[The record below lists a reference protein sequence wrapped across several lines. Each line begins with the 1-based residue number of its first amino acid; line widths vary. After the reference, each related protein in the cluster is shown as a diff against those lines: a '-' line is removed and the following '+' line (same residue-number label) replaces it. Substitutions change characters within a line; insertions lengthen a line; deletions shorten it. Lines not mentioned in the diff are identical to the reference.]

1 MGQGPVELPSLGAQ
15 IADSHAHLVML
26 DDPAGALE
34 RAAIAGVSLV
44 LTVADITEA
53 PLTTYDNIAAW
64 RDGAQKRLDEWD
76 IPHGAAPQVRVIV
89 GTHPHSAKSHDAT
102 TLALLRELAARPETV
117 GIGEIGLD
125 FHYDHSPRDVQRRVF
140 REQLLLAQELDMPV
154 VIHLRE
160 AQEEGRQILE
170 SVGIPE
176 AGCLLHCFTSEPSEL
191 RPFVDMGCY
200 VSFAGPVTFK
210 KADGIRAAVTEVP
223 LDRLLVETDCP
234 FLAPEP
240 CRGRT
245 NEPAW
250 TTLTA
255 QRIAEVRGE
264 PTAKLARAVMTNTLS
279 LFRIEPPA
287 EA

>member
-1 MGQGPVELPSLGAQ
+1 MGHGPVELPSLGAQ
-15 IADSHAHLVML
+15 IADSHAHLAML

-34 RAAIAGVSLV
+34 RAALAGVALV
-44 LTVADITEA
+44 ITVADATEL
-53 PLTTYDNIAAW
+53 PLGTYDNISAW

-76 IPHGAAPQVRVIV
+76 IPQHVPPQVRVLV
-89 GTHPHSAKSHDAT
+89 GTHPHSAKRHDDAT
-102 TLALLRELAARPETV
+102 LATLRELAARPETV

-125 FHYDHSPRDVQRRVF
+125 YHYDHSPRDVQRRVF
-140 REQLLLAQELDMPV
+140 REQLLLAQELDLPV

-160 AQEEGRQILE
+160 AQDEGREMLE
-170 SVGIPE
+170 SIGVPE
-176 AGCLLHCFTSEPSEL
+176 AGCLLHCFTADPSEM

-210 KADGIRAAVTEVP
+210 KADGIRAAATEVP

-240 CRGRT
+240 YRGRT

-264 PTAKLARAVMTNTLS
+264 PTADLARAAMANTRT